1 MIDSVHAVATL
12 RRYVRKD
19 AKADLA
25 AGLAVAAVAVP
36 VGVAYAELAGFRPEI
51 GLYSSILPLVAYAA
65 FGSSRQL
72 IVGPDAATCALVA
85 AVVAPLAHGDAALY
99 ASLSVTL
106 ALMTGVICIAA
117 SFLRLGVLADF
128 LSRPILVG
136 FLNGVALSIMLGQ
149 MGKLLGFRVAA
160 KGIIPPIVEV
170 LGRLGEIHAPT
181 LAVAA
186 GAFAV
191 LIIAPRLAPRLPA
204 SIAAMGVAGVAVAA
218 FGLERHGVKTLGVVP
233 SGLPAFRAPHFDPD
247 LTPELLAQAAGL
259 ALVSFSSL
267 MLTSRSF
274 ASKNG
279 YDVDPDRD
287 FAALGIANLAS
298 ALSQGFTISGA
309 DSRTAVA
316 DAAGGR
322 TRVTGLVAAAAVALV
337 VMVFTAPLRYVPEA
351 AMAAVLVMA
360 GLSLVDLQTLRIL
373 YRIDPIEA
381 GLSVLATI
389 GVVAVGPV
397 NAILFVVILA
407 LLRFVQLAARPRV
420 EILGQVKGMSGWH
433 SLARHAEGE
442 AHPSLLLLR
451 FNGPLVFFNAAF
463 FKQKIM
469 ASVHEAGPEL
479 RNVVIDLLPVTTI
492 DATGLFAVKEV
503 AEALRAKGVGLCAA
517 GRATE
522 WRQWSEKRDFDI
534 RIVRMFPSLRAAF
547 SELGAEAE
555 RHGQE

>member
-1 MIDSVHAVATL
+1 M
-12 RRYVRKD
+12 
-19 AKADLA
+19 
-25 AGLAVAAVAVP
+25 
-36 VGVAYAELAGFRPEI
+36 
-51 GLYSSILPLVAYAA
+51 PLVAYAI

-85 AVVAPLAHGDAALY
+85 AAVAPLAGGDATLY

-106 ALMTGVICIAA
+106 AIMTGIICIAA

-136 FLNGVALSIMLGQ
+136 FLNGVALSIVLGQ
-149 MGKLLGFRVAA
+149 MGKLLGFPVEA
-160 KGIIPPIVEV
+160 KGIISPIVEV
-170 LGRLGEIHAPT
+170 LGKLGEIQAPT

-186 GAFAV
+186 GSFAV
-191 LIIAPRLAPRLPA
+191 LLIAPRIASWLPA
-204 SIAAMGVAGVAVAA
+204 SIAAMAAAGAAVAL
-218 FGLERHGVKTLGVVP
+218 FGLEQRGVKTLGVVP
-233 SGLPAFRAPHFDPD
+233 GGLPALRLPHFDPK
-247 LTPELLAQAAGL
+247 LAPELMAQAAGL

-287 FAALGIANLAS
+287 FAALGAANLAS

-337 VMVFTAPLRYVPEA
+337 VMFLTAPLRFA

-360 GLSLVDLQTLRIL
+360 GVSLVDLRTLRLL
-373 YRIDPIEA
+373 YRIDPGEA
-381 GLSVLATI
+381 ALSVLATV
-389 GVVAVGPV
+389 GVVVVGAV
-397 NAILFVVILA
+397 NAILFVVILS
-407 LLRFVQLAARPRV
+407 LLRLVRVAARPSI
-420 EILGQVKGMSGWH
+420 EILGRVKGMAGWH
-433 SLARHAEGE
+433 SLARHAESE
-442 AHPSLLLLR
+442 SHPGLLLLR

-463 FKQKIM
+463 FKLKIM
-469 ASVHEAGPEL
+469 SCVREAGPDV
-479 RNVVIDLLPVTTI
+479 RHVVIDLLPVTV

-503 AEALRAKGVGLCAA
+503 ADALRERGVGLCAA

-522 WRQWSEKRDFDI
+522 WRQWSERRDYEI
-534 RIVRMFPSLRAAF
+534 HRVRMFPSLQAAV
-547 SELGAEAE
+547 SELSVSTE
-555 RHGQE
+555 RDALQRLV